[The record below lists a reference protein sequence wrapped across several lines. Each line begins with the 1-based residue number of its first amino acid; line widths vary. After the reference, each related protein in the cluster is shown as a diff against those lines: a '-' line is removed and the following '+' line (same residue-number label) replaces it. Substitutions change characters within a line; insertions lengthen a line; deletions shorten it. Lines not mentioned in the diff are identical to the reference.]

1 MTAKPLLPQQP
12 VTQRGDAPSR
22 ELVEVIQ
29 RIVADTLA
37 LNGIEA
43 TNAAN
48 APGEPPRFF
57 PRAWV
62 NFNGTGTVA
71 IRASGNVS
79 SVTDLGVGLYRV
91 NFTTAKPD
99 ADYAVIV
106 SSKEDPGVA
115 SPAPF
120 IVAQTTT
127 DVTVDIRRSTT
138 GVSFDPSIVCV
149 TVFR

>member
-22 ELVEVIQ
+22 ELLEIIQ

-48 APGEPPRFF
+48 APGDPPRFF

-62 NFNGTGTVA
+62 NFNGQGTVA

-79 SVTDLGVGLYRV
+79 SVTDLGVGVYRV
-91 NFTTAKPD
+91 NFTTAMPD
-99 ADYAVIV
+99 ANYAVIV
-106 SSKEDPGVA
+106 SSKEDPGV
-115 SPAPF
+115 SWPAAA
-120 IVAQTTT
+120 VVTTAAAFV
-127 DVTVDIRRSTT
+127 DVEIRRSSTN
-138 GVSFDPSIVCV
+138 VAFDPSIVCV